1 MFYINQ
7 LCSPQFIISQV
18 AFWKWSWSP
27 APEAGARGARGQ
39 GLHLDSRAV
48 SPDQRLGETFV
59 IPAASWFG
67 DDHLQQGLVN
77 VPFWEYWTS
86 PEKVA
91 IIDIYRP
98 YT

>member
-1 MFYINQ
+1 MV
-7 LCSPQFIISQV
+7 LSRH
-18 AFWKWSWSP
+18 SP
-27 APEAGARGARGQ
+27 ADAAKAR
-39 GLHLDSRAV
+39 LSDAV
-48 SPDQRLGETFV
+48 SPRTGTGGQPNAEACGSGGGEHFRFAGKPSIQV
-59 IPAASWFG
+59 QKPW
-67 DDHLQQGLVN
+67 QKPWQKQGLVN